1 MQMKILSLTALAL
14 CLAGANSGCS
24 RSDSDVSDTRV
35 ADSVPSAF
43 AFTSDQPGTKAIK
56 SRESFSAD
64 TAIYDDVA
72 SSGELFSRYAPKERN
87 VLLAFYDQYGP
98 NVMRFSTR
106 EQFEWLAES
115 GFPLPEDVLASVDL
129 SSAALL
135 ERYRRGDLTAGYIY
149 LARAAGNADERV
161 RKVQLLDDIQSS
173 LLASGSPFAG
183 YAYFDY
189 QMRGKQDPAAAYAGL
204 AWAFDSGD
212 QRAGLAMAE
221 MLEAHNRRASQPISP
236 ATMLFAY
243 MSLQQRVR
251 LANPGLMTRRW
262 KPYPL

>member
-1 MQMKILSLTALAL
+1 MQMKTLRLALLSLSLV
-14 CLAGANSGCS
+14 GASSGCS
-24 RSDSDVSDTRV
+24 RSDSDAGGTN
-35 ADSVPSAF
+35 VPSPAPS
-43 AFTSDQPGTKAIK
+43 ASASPIGQPGTKATK
-56 SRESFSAD
+56 SRESLSVD
-64 TAIYDDVA
+64 PAIYEGVT
-72 SSGELFSRYAPKERN
+72 SSSELFSRYAAEDRK

-98 NVMRFSTR
+98 GVMRFTNR
-106 EQFEWLAES
+106 EQFDWLAES
-115 GFPLPEDVLASVDL
+115 GFPLPEDVLALVDL
-129 SSAALL
+129 SDDTLL

-149 LARAAGNADERV
+149 LARAAGNSDERV
-161 RKVQLLDDIQSS
+161 QKVQLLDDIQSS

-221 MLEAHNRRASQPISP
+221 MLEAHNRRASQAIDP
-236 ATMLFAY
+236 ATLLFAY

-251 LANPGLMTRRW
+251 IANPGLMTRRW